1 MEIGLGCMR
10 LSTDPDRDEERALA
24 TLRAAREAGVRLFD
38 TAAAYG
44 RNAREH
50 HGERLLARAFGAGLG
65 ELEVVTKAGMAR
77 PKGGWRPD
85 GRRKTILA
93 DAEASR
99 RALGVE
105 A

>member
-1 MEIGLGCMR
+1 MR

-65 ELEVVTKAGMAR
+65 ELEV
-77 PKGGWRPD
+77 GGVLLVRIFVHAI
-85 GRRKTILA
+85 GRFLSELVCHCVE
-93 DAEASR
+93 DAP
-99 RALGVE
+99 
-105 A
+105 